1 MNISDFLAGTP
12 VNAVLR
18 ERITLLL
25 EDKERLDKQAAAL
38 QTENATL
45 RKRIT
50 ELERDVTAE
59 AVSNEF
65 VPHRGVF
72 FKRKPTGDMTWVYI
86 VHNVRGRCIRINMSR
101 RIIAPSVTLRR
112 VLVGMNCMKL
122 GVNCHDR
129 DV

>member
-72 FKRKPTGDMTWVYI
+72 FKRKPTGGYDVGVYCPQCKGPMYSHQY
-86 VHNVRGRCIRINMSR
+86 VTPYHCSVCNVTAGFSGNELHEVRSEL
-101 RIIAPSVTLRR
+101 P
-112 VLVGMNCMKL
+112 
-122 GVNCHDR
+122 
-129 DV
+129 